1 MPQIFPPRIPSAPGR
16 WARVTDTEGE
26 MYSVE
31 VFFVPEVGLCYRKE
45 GGASRAVRG
54 VQPDGY
60 WLCPIP
66 PHSIRQDTH
75 KGEL

>member
-1 MPQIFPPRIPSAPGR
+1 MPLILPPRVPSQPGR

-31 VFFVPEVGLCYRKE
+31 VFFVPEAGLCYRKE
-45 GGASRAVRG
+45 QGSRAIHG
-54 VQPDGY
+54 VYPDGY

-66 PHSIRQDTH
+66 PKH
-75 KGEL
+75 KPANSPEQ